1 MSWDTAEQIITDA
14 AVEVGLGYIP
24 SAYTSDDP
32 NCVQLRYLLKS
43 GGREIAKSRNWT
55 HLRKEHTFTTVQG
68 VSAYQYPP
76 DFHSMMSQ
84 TWWNR
89 TNRLPLGGPLSPQE
103 WQYLKSRLTG
113 VVFTVLFR
121 PFGMLINLYP
131 DTNTPGGY
139 EIAFEYQSLWWTG
152 EANAAPAA
160 NPYTAITWEPVNAYA
175 LGVTSGLG
183 ATGNAHWIVTTAGT
197 SASGDSGDHVLD
209 STAYP
214 VAPANGTT
222 LVDGTVVWTFV
233 SDTTQV
239 APAPT
244 KEYPTLGTDIVY
256 LDSGLMVRKL
266 KLDFLKAKGF
276 DTTSAQR
283 DFDLAYDE
291 EAGNDSDSPILTA
304 HKTTQI
310 DPLLGGQSIPFTGFG
325 S

>member
-24 SAYTSDDP
+24 AAYTSDDP

-68 VSAYQYPP
+68 VSAYQYPA
-76 DFHSMMSQ
+76 DFHSMISQ

-152 EANAAPAA
+152 LPTATIV
-160 NPYTAITWEPVNAYA
+160 NPYTGVWAESTAFA
-175 LGVTSGLG
+175 LGDTVGYG
-183 ATGNAHWIVTTAGT
+183 ATGNAHWIVTTEGTSSAGT
-197 SASGDSGDHVLD
+197 DPLGTIGFP
-209 STAYP
+209 T
-214 VAPANGTT
+214 APANGTT
-222 LVDGTVVWTFV
+222 TTDGSIVWTFV
-233 SDTTQV
+233 SDTSQV
-239 APAPT
+239 APSPS